1 MRIALVL
8 LITDPLKRFDE
19 AAVQIGTNSKLY
31 RFHYHSNL
39 HDQHQV
45 AMRNGLWSNLEMR
58 IALVLLETNLLRRY
72 DKAVIHRATN
82 TNFYRFHYHK
92 DLHDQYQVGR
102 RILPSRRQPFV
113 HQPSRERVKT
123 CNVYSGM
130 KTRMRTVMPKLK
142 RQHYSIW
149 MVQRS
154 AISQSHGEKG
164 IIMCLRNSRYDG

>member
-8 LITDPLKRFDE
+8 LITDPLKKFDE
-19 AAVQIGTNSKLY
+19 AVVQIGTNLKLY
-31 RFHYHSNL
+31 RFHHHRNL
-39 HDQHQV
+39 HNQHRV
-45 AMRNGLWSNLEMR
+45 AMQNGLWSNLEVR
-58 IALVLLETNLLRRY
+58 IALFLLKNSLLRRY

-82 TNFYRFHYHK
+82 TNFYRFHYHR

-102 RILPSRRQPFV
+102 RILPSKRHPFA
-113 HQPSRERVKT
+113 HQSSRERVKT
-123 CNVYSGM
+123 CNIYSKT

-142 RQHYSIW
+142 RQRCSIW